1 MRAKGEIM
9 QNDEMLSKATAAL
22 AAGQAVV
29 FPTDTV
35 YGIGVAVGLSLSS
48 QAIFQ
53 AKRRDA
59 DKAIPW
65 LVGNKGALSL
75 YGRDVSQLAIDMAGQ
90 FWPGPLTLI
99 VKAADNVPAAFR
111 AQDGTIALRMP
122 NDPVALALIER
133 VGFPLA
139 TSSANFQGAKPP
151 KTQRDIDPDF
161 AAQVSVVLGDDV
173 PRSGV
178 SSTIVDCTQEHPQIL
193 RAGAIT
199 AADFKALL

>member
-1 MRAKGEIM
+1 MVDDAAM
-9 QNDEMLSKATAAL
+9 SSAVTAL
-22 AAGQAVV
+22 AVGRPVV

-35 YGIGVAVGLSLSS
+35 YGIGVAVGLAPSP
-48 QAIFQ
+48 APIFE
-53 AKRRDA
+53 AKRRDP

-75 YGRDVSQLAIDMAGQ
+75 YGREVSEFARVLAES

-99 VKAADNVPAAFR
+99 VRAGDNVPAAFR
-111 AQDGTIALRMP
+111 AGDGTIALRMP

-139 TSSANFQGAKPP
+139 TSSANLQGEAPP
-151 KTQRDIDPDF
+151 RTRDDVNPEL
-161 AAQVSVVLGDDV
+161 AAQVAVVLGDDV

-178 SSTIVDCTQEHPQIL
+178 SSTVVDCTHDHPQIL
-193 RAGAIT
+193 RTGAIT
-199 AADFKALL
+199 AADFTALL

>member
-35 YGIGVAVGLSLSS
+35 YGIGVAVGLSLSP

-193 RAGAIT
+193 RAGDIT

>member
-1 MRAKGEIM
+1 MV
-9 QNDEMLSKATAAL
+9 DEGKLASAVAAL
-22 AAGQAVV
+22 AAGRMVV

-35 YGIGVAVGLSLSS
+35 YGVGVAVGLAPSP
-48 QAIFQ
+48 QAIFS

-59 DKAIPW
+59 GKAIPW

-75 YGRDVSQLAIDMAGQ
+75 YGRDLSQLAIDMASQ

-99 VKAADNVPAAFR
+99 VKAGDNVPAAFR
-111 AQDGTIALRMP
+111 AKDDTIALRMP

-139 TSSANFQGAKPP
+139 TSSANFQGGRPP
-151 KTQRDIDPDF
+151 KTMPDIDPAF
-161 AAQVSVVLGDDV
+161 AEQAAVVLGDDV

-178 SSTIVDCTQEHPQIL
+178 SSTIVDCTQDHPQIL

-199 AADFKALL
+199 ASDFKALL